1 MFFSTFFGS
10 LIKHVCSTH
19 QLSSFRDFIVP
30 PFALAL
36 YYSTHIDFHSSYQFF
51 QTDCK
56 LIRSFTQ
63 GNYDLSSRL

>member
-36 YYSTHIDFHSSYQFF
+36 YSSTHIDFHSSYQFF

-56 LIRSFTQ
+56 LIRSFAQ
-63 GNYDLSSRL
+63 GNHDLSSRL